1 MALEIAN
8 LLETLQ
14 DTTRLDNRVK
24 VTGIWVRSGQADLWK
39 AKLDNSREV

>member
-14 DTTRLDNRVK
+14 DTTRLDNRIK
-24 VTGIWVRSGQADLWK
+24 VIGILARSGQADLWR